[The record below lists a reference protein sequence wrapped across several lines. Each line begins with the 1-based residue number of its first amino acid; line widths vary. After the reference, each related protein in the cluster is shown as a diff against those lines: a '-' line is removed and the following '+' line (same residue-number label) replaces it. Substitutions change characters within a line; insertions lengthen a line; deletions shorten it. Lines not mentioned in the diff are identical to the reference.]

1 MRRTRRCDGLVR
13 AMNLA
18 TLLTDSARRDPHAE
32 ALRRG
37 GRRIAYAELDRAA
50 ARVAE
55 RLADAGVRPGD
66 RVALMLPNVPELVA
80 AYYGVLRAGA
90 IAVPLDVDLERD
102 ELRHALTDS
111 GAGVLIAWRGLS
123 RADGVPTWH
132 VAPGSFFDDGPPAG
146 DPVERAAGDTAVLV
160 YTSGT
165 TGRPKGA
172 ELTHANLAGNARVT
186 ARLFGLQAGDAVLA
200 ALPLAHAF
208 GQTCT
213 LNATLLAGATAVLV
227 PRFDAAEVRSLL
239 PGLTVLVGVPSM
251 YAALIAEPLDPGAL
265 RICISGGAPLAPE
278 LLDACEAALGVRVL
292 EGYGLTETSPVA
304 SFNRPDGLRRPGSIG
319 TPVDGVEMKLVDGE
333 IAIRGHNVMKGYWGD
348 PEATRA
354 AIDADGWFFTGDL
367 GRVDEDGRFY
377 IVDRKKD
384 LIIRDGRNVY
394 PREIEDVLQGH
405 PDVREAAVIGIPHAL
420 LGEEVAA
427 CVVLAPGSRVTE
439 SDLRDYVRERVAE
452 SKYPRLVWLAP
463 ELPRSATG
471 KLLKR
476 AIVLPGGVSAA
487 A

>member
-18 TLLTDSARRDPHAE
+18 TLLTNSARRDPRAE

-37 GRRIAYAELDRAA
+37 SRRVAYAELDGAA

-80 AYYGVLRAGA
+80 AYYGALRAGA

-102 ELRHALTDS
+102 ELRYALADS
-111 GAGVLIAWRGLS
+111 GASVLIAWRGLS
-123 RADGVPTWH
+123 RADGVAAWH
-132 VAPGSFFDDGPPAG
+132 VAPGSFFDDGPPVG
-146 DPVERAAGDTAVLV
+146 DPVERAGDDTAVLV

-200 ALPLAHAF
+200 ALPLAHTF

-213 LNATLLAGATAVLV
+213 LNAVLLAGARTVLV
-227 PRFDAAEVRSLL
+227 PRFDAAEVRALL
-239 PGLTVLVGVPSM
+239 GELTVLVGVPSM
-251 YAALIAEPLDPGAL
+251 YAALIAEPLHPGAL
-265 RICISGGAPLAPE
+265 RMCISGGAPLAPE
-278 LLDACEAALGVRVL
+278 LLDACEAALGVRLL

-304 SFNRPDGLRRPGSIG
+304 SFNRPDGPRRPGSIG
-319 TPVDGVEMKLVDGE
+319 MPVDGVEMKLVDGE

-354 AIDADGWFFTGDL
+354 AIDPDGWFFTGDL
-367 GRVDEDGRFY
+367 GRVDADGCFY

-384 LIIRDGRNVY
+384 LIIRDGRNIS
-394 PREIEDVLQGH
+394 PRELEDVLQGH
-405 PDVREAAVIGIPHAL
+405 PDVREAAVIGVPDAR

-427 CVVLAPGSRVTE
+427 CVVLVPGSEVTE
-439 SDLRDYVRERVAE
+439 GELRDYVRERVARF
-452 SKYPRLVWLAP
+452 KCPGLLWLAA

-476 AIVLPGGVSAA
+476 AIVLPGGASAA